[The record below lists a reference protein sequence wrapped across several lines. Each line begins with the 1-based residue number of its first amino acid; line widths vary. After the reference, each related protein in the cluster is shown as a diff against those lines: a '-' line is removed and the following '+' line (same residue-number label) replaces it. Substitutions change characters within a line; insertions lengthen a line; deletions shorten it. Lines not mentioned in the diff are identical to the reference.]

1 MMQLRKLAA
10 RLNVFVL
17 LLALCFTGSVA
28 HAHDGAAT
36 GLVQQAVDAEQP
48 VGAAATNATELLI
61 YDLNRLVTIKDK
73 GFPRDQPPRS
83 GANGNWVTPV
93 NYAEGTLYFR
103 VEIRSQPQPQ
113 RMQTQFCIWQ
123 DDLVLENCGP
133 RVSLTGHAN
142 TVVTWSKEVK
152 KMYKKNGVS
161 LDWSRPRQRYG
172 IAIKNS
178 QGLPVSSIKGW
189 NWSGENPAHWY
200 PMNMRFSVVVV
211 AKGATFSGWQNYVN
225 GSGATVSA
233 AGATEAA
240 LISGDDAG
248 SGLTWEAALEQE
260 GALQAEQLENVYFLP
275 LVTAE

>member
-1 MMQLRKLAA
+1 MMQLRKLFAQ
-10 RLNVFVL
+10 LNVFVL

-28 HAHDGAAT
+28 HANDGNAI
-36 GLVQQAVDAEQP
+36 GSMQQAAP
-48 VGAAATNATELLI
+48 VTTATEILI
-61 YDLNRLVTIKDK
+61 YDLNRLVTVKDK

-83 GANGNWVTPV
+83 EANGNWVTPV

-133 RVSLTGHAN
+133 RVSLTGNAN

-189 NWSGENPAHWY
+189 NWSGENPALWY

-211 AKGATFSGWQNYVN
+211 AKGATFSGWQNYVG
-225 GSGATVSA
+225 GSGTVSA
-233 AGATEAA
+233 ADVAA
-240 LISGDDAG
+240 AAAITDDTAG

-260 GALQAEQLENVYFLP
+260 AALQAEQMENVYFLP